1 MSDLE
6 KRAHDIAVRIL
17 PYTLKEFKPD
27 FTYLSSDE
35 VSQGLSLRS
44 GEIVEEYVLLYEADT
59 PKCVKSISPNSE
71 PIFLPSA

>member
-17 PYTLKEFKPD
+17 PYTLKEFTPD

-35 VSQGLSLRS
+35 VSQGLALRS
-44 GEIVEEYVLLYEADT
+44 GEIVEEYVLLYEALLKDLEEY
-59 PKCVKSISPNSE
+59 SD
-71 PIFLPSA
+71 L

>member
-35 VSQGLSLRS
+35 VSQ
-44 GEIVEEYVLLYEADT
+44 EIGRASCRERV
-59 PKCVKSISPNSE
+59 
-71 PIFLPSA
+71 

>member
-6 KRAHDIAVRIL
+6 NRAHDIAVRIL

-35 VSQGLSLRS
+35 VSQGLALRS
-44 GEIVEEYVLLYEADT
+44 GEIVE
-59 PKCVKSISPNSE
+59 
-71 PIFLPSA
+71 

>member
-17 PYTLKEFKPD
+17 PYALKEFKPD

-35 VSQGLSLRS
+35 VSQGLALRS
-44 GEIVEEYVLLYEADT
+44 GEIVE
-59 PKCVKSISPNSE
+59 
-71 PIFLPSA
+71 